1 MQEYALKYAIK
12 KKKGREGK
20 AGKRTQSNKK
30 EDGVLD
36 TPKSLNSDEKSDARE
51 DDNISKLYFE
61 NLNRLLIARNTQS
74 TQIVC

>member
-1 MQEYALKYAIK
+1 MQSKK

-20 AGKRTQSNKK
+20 EGKRTQSNKK